1 MMDFIFLD
9 RMLVQ
14 VLHSR
19 QIERFG
25 GSYGLRDEGALE
37 SALSRPLN
45 RANYGCDD
53 IVELAATYL
62 FGLAKNHAFID
73 GNKRIAIVACAVFL
87 MENGFQ
93 IATTDA
99 VLYTFVLG
107 IASGDIDEEGATRF
121 LRDVVQ
127 PLEEAPL

>member
-1 MMDFIFLD
+1 MTDFIFLD
-9 RMLVQ
+9 RTLVE

-37 SALSRPLN
+37 STLGRPLN
-45 RANYGCDD
+45 RATYGCDD
-53 IVELAATYL
+53 VIELAATYV

-73 GNKRIAIVACAVFL
+73 GNTRIAIVACAVFL

-93 IATTDA
+93 IETTDA
-99 VLYTFVLG
+99 ILYSFVLG
-107 IASGDIDEEGATRF
+107 VASGDINEEGAVRF
-121 LRDVVQ
+121 LRDVVK
-127 PLEEAPL
+127 PLDAQS

>member
-1 MMDFIFLD
+1 MTDFIFLD
-9 RMLVQ
+9 RTLVE

-37 SALSRPLN
+37 SALGRPLN
-45 RANYGCDD
+45 RATYGCDD
-53 IVELAATYL
+53 VIELAATYV
-62 FGLAKNHAFID
+62 FGLAKNHAFVD

-93 IATTDA
+93 IETTDA
-99 VLYTFVLG
+99 ILYSFVLG
-107 IASGDIDEEGATRF
+107 VASGDINEEGAVRF
-121 LRDVVQ
+121 LRDVVK
-127 PLEEAPL
+127 PLDAQS

>member
-1 MMDFIFLD
+1 MTDFIFLD
-9 RMLVQ
+9 RTLVE

-37 SALSRPLN
+37 SALGRPLN
-45 RANYGCDD
+45 RATYGCDD
-53 IVELAATYL
+53 VIELAATYV

-93 IATTDA
+93 IETTDA
-99 VLYTFVLG
+99 ILYSFVLG
-107 IASGDIDEEGATRF
+107 VASGDINEEGAVRF
-121 LRDVVQ
+121 LRDVVK
-127 PLEEAPL
+127 PLDAQS

>member
-1 MMDFIFLD
+1 MTDFIFLD
-9 RMLVQ
+9 RTLVE

-37 SALSRPLN
+37 SALGRPLN
-45 RANYGCDD
+45 RATYGCDD
-53 IVELAATYL
+53 VIELAATYV

-93 IATTDA
+93 IETTDA
-99 VLYTFVLG
+99 ILYSFVLG
-107 IASGDIDEEGATRF
+107 VAPGDINEEGAVRF
-121 LRDVVQ
+121 LRDVVK
-127 PLEEAPL
+127 PLDAQS

>member
-1 MMDFIFLD
+1 MTDFIFLD
-9 RMLVQ
+9 RTLVEI
-14 VLHSR
+14 LHSR

-37 SALSRPLN
+37 SALGRPLN
-45 RANYGCDD
+45 RATYGCDD
-53 IVELAATYL
+53 VIELAATYV

-93 IATTDA
+93 IETTDA
-99 VLYTFVLG
+99 ILYSFVLG
-107 IASGDIDEEGATRF
+107 VASGDINEEGAVRF
-121 LRDVVQ
+121 LRDVVK
-127 PLEEAPL
+127 PLDAQS

>member
-1 MMDFIFLD
+1 MTDFIFLD
-9 RMLVQ
+9 RTLVE

-37 SALSRPLN
+37 SALGRPLN
-45 RANYGCDD
+45 RATYGCDD
-53 IVELAATYL
+53 VIELAATYV

-93 IATTDA
+93 IETTDA
-99 VLYTFVLG
+99 ILYSFVLRV
-107 IASGDIDEEGATRF
+107 ASGDINEEGAVRF
-121 LRDVVQ
+121 LRDVVK
-127 PLEEAPL
+127 PLDAQS